1 MKGPGIAILLG
12 MKKKKGEHESM
23 ENEEETEE
31 ENLSSNGKAEA
42 AGEIMDAIT
51 NGDRAALASAL
62 TNFYDMCAM
71 EPAPEDY

>member
-12 MKKKKGEHESM
+12 MKNKKKEEDNGEK
-23 ENEEETEE
+23 EETEE

-62 TNFYDMCAM
+62 TSFYDMCAM
-71 EPAPEDY
+71 GSGTEEY